1 MAKTREEKGQTLK
14 KLNEKVKKAKSI
26 IFADF
31 RGLTVAQITDLRK
44 KLTQIEAEIE
54 VTKNTLIKKALEE
67 NKKQTNESIF
77 KGPTATIFGFGDEI
91 SPFKVISNFAKEFGM
106 PKAKAGILDSKALS
120 DTEVENLASL
130 PGKQELIG
138 QTVAQIG
145 SPIFG
150 LINTLQANTRNL
162 VLTLGQ
168 ISKKN

>member
-14 KLNEKVKKAKSI
+14 KLNEKVKRAKSI

-44 KLTQIEAEIE
+44 KLDQIEAEIE
-54 VTKNTLIKKALEE
+54 ITKNTLLKKALEE
-67 NKKQTNESIF
+67 NKKQPDENIF

-106 PKAKAGILDSKALS
+106 PKAKAGILDSKNLS
-120 DTEVENLASL
+120 ENDVENLAKLSS
-130 PGKQELIG
+130 KQELIG
-138 QTVAQIG
+138 QTIAQIG

-150 LINTLQANTRNL
+150 LLNVLEANIRNL
-162 VLTLGQ
+162 IFALDQ
-168 ISKKN
+168 KSKS

>member
-44 KLTQIEAEIE
+44 KLSQIEAEIE
-54 VTKNTLIKKALEE
+54 VTKNTLLKKALEE
-67 NKKQTNESIF
+67 NKKQADEKVF

-91 SPFKVISNFAKEFGM
+91 SPFKVISNFTKEFGI
-106 PKAKAGILDSKALS
+106 PKAKSGILDSKTLS
-120 DTEVENLASL
+120 ESEVENLASL

-138 QTVAQIG
+138 QTIAQIG

-150 LINTLQANTRNL
+150 LLNTLEANIRNL
-162 VLTLGQ
+162 IFILDQ
-168 ISKKN
+168 KAKS